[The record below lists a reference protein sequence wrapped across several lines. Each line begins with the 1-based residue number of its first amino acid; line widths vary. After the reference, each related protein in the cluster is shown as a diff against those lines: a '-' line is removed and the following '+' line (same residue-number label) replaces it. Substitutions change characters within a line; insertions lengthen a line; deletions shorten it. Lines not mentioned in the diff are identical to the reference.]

1 MRRLIVPLLACSVLL
16 AACGSDD
23 GGGGGG
29 GGAGGGEPAPGGN
42 RVGMK
47 DLQFQPKAITVK
59 AGETI
64 TWVNEESVPHNVVN
78 TEDGEQPKS
87 ELFNEGGTYEFTPK
101 EPGTIRYV
109 CTIHPGME
117 GTITVE

>member
-1 MRRLIVPLLACSVLL
+1 MLRRTLPLLLC
-16 AACGSDD
+16 AAAIAAGCGSDD
-23 GGGGGG
+23 EESAAPAAPA
-29 GGAGGGEPAPGGN
+29 GAN
-42 RVGMK
+42 QVGMK
-47 DLQFQPKAITVK
+47 DLKFIPADITVK

-64 TWVNEESVPHNVVN
+64 TWTNQESVPHNVVN
-78 TEDGEQPKS
+78 AQEGEQPKS

-101 EPGTIRYV
+101 EPGKIEYV

>member
-1 MRRLIVPLLACSVLL
+1 MLRATLPLLLCTAAL
-16 AACGSDD
+16 AGCGSDD
-23 GGGGGG
+23 EQS
-29 GGAGGGEPAPGGN
+29 GAPVTPEGTN
-42 RVGMK
+42 QVGMK
-47 DLQFQPKAITVK
+47 DLNFVPEQITVK

-64 TWVNEESVPHNVVN
+64 TWTNQESVPHNVVN
-78 TEDGEQPKS
+78 AEEGEQPKS

-101 EPGTIRYV
+101 EPGKIDYV